1 MKLHGRAGR
10 RGLVLLATPLAI
22 VPWRLWLAHAGI
34 PGSSPD
40 YKLSYLAHPGFLAG
54 HVNRFTESTHVML
67 HAPFAEYASTA
78 LVLIA
83 IAAVAVALPRT
94 PVIAGATAAWL
105 ALAGIGLAS
114 IYWIGTLPISWYIE
128 NSVSRVGAT
137 ILVAAATLTP
147 ALLSLALS
155 GTIDEE

>member
-1 MKLHGRAGR
+1 
-10 RGLVLLATPLAI
+10 
-22 VPWRLWLAHAGI
+22 
-34 PGSSPD
+34 
-40 YKLSYLAHPGFLAG
+40 
-54 HVNRFTESTHVML
+54 ML
-67 HAPFAEYASTA
+67 FRSFAEYASTA